1 MITKQRKEQQ
11 ELQKDSIIPTKIQKT
26 RKKQVKNSNYIII
39 TMESEQSILI
49 ILNGRRIQFPRRF
62 VL

>member
-26 RKKQVKNSNYIII
+26 RKKQVKNSNYTIIA
-39 TMESEQSILI
+39 MESEQSILI
-49 ILNGRRIQFPRRF
+49 ISNGRRIQLSRRF
-62 VL
+62 TL

>member
-26 RKKQVKNSNYIII
+26 RKKQVKNSNHTIVA
-39 TMESEQSILI
+39 MESEQSISTTS
-49 ILNGRRIQFPRRF
+49 NGRRIQLPRRF
-62 VL
+62 AL